1 MDITT
6 VQNRI
11 IEEMTRR
18 GDWMDRYAYLTE
30 QAPKLPEEYQ
40 QVRKDENAVSGCQS
54 QVWVDADYR
63 DGRLYFRA
71 DSDTVL
77 TKGIIAL
84 ILQVVDG
91 RTPEEIVGTDLYVFR
106 ETGMESNLSPARSD
120 GLNAII
126 RHIRMMARQYVTG

>member
-1 MDITT
+1 
-6 VQNRI
+6 
-11 IEEMTRR
+11 
-18 GDWMDRYAYLTE
+18 MDRYAYLTE
-30 QAPKLPEEYQ
+30 QAKNMPEEYQ

-63 DGRLYFRA
+63 NGRLYFRA

-126 RHIRMMARQYVTG
+126 RHIRMMARQYVTS

>member
-1 MDITT
+1 MDTAT

-18 GDWMDRYAYLTE
+18 DDWMDRYAYLTM
-30 QAPKLPEEYQ
+30 QAKKLPEEYQ

-54 QVWVDADYR
+54 QVWVDAR
-63 DGRLYFRA
+63 HKDGRLYFRA
-71 DSDTVL
+71 DSDTIL

-84 ILQVVDG
+84 LLQILDG
-91 RTPEEIVGTDLYVFR
+91 RTPAEIIAADLYVFK

-126 RHIRMMARQYVTG
+126 RHIRMMAGEYLTG

>member
-30 QAPKLPEEYQ
+30 QAKNLPEEYQ
-40 QVRKDENAVSGCQS
+40 EVRKDENAVSGCQS

-84 ILQVVDG
+84 ILQVVDA
-91 RTPEEIVGTDLYVFR
+91 RTPEEIVGADLYVFR

-126 RHIRMMARQYVTG
+126 RHIRMMARQYATG

>member
-6 VQNRI
+6 VQDRI

-18 GDWMDRYAYLTE
+18 DDWMDRYAYLIE
-30 QAPKLPEEYQ
+30 QAKNLPEDNQ

-54 QVWVDADYR
+54 QVWVDADYKN
-63 DGRLYFRA
+63 GRMYFRV

-126 RHIRMMARQYVTG
+126 RHIRMMARQHVTG

>member
-30 QAPKLPEEYQ
+30 QAKNMPEEYQ

-63 DGRLYFRA
+63 NGRLYFRA

-126 RHIRMMARQYVTG
+126 RHIRMMARQYVTS